1 MLSPQKRN
9 FWILLTVIAVLFTA
23 AQMFK
28 RNEVRNYH
36 KRGIMNSCSMKSRS
50 VSSEETTSSQKL
62 EAKDE
67 RENKHKGCYY
77 KSYTVPRRE
86 Q

>member
-1 MLSPQKRN
+1 MLSPQRRN
-9 FWILLTVIAVLFTA
+9 FWILLTVIAVFFTA

-36 KRGIMNSCSMKSRS
+36 RSGVMNSCSMKSRS
-50 VSSEETTSSQKL
+50 VSSEETTNSQKR
-62 EAKDE
+62 EVKAE
-67 RENKHKGCYY
+67 RENKHRGCYY
-77 KSYTVPRRE
+77 NSYTVPRRE